1 MRKAEKRVEQLESEK
16 SQLEESLKELE
27 KTAKVQVDKTRMRN
41 LEEELRVAQ
50 ELNNRLTKEQAE
62 RPKSVV
68 SIHLIANSK
77 ENEGI

>member
-1 MRKAEKRVEQLESEK
+1 MRKAEKRVEQLELEK
-16 SQLEESLKELE
+16 SQLDETIKELE
-27 KTAKVQVDKTRMRN
+27 KTARTQVDKTKMRN

-68 SIHLIANSK
+68 SAILKPLTDKSV
-77 ENEGI
+77 